1 MEFAYIMYPTT
12 RPQIDEQT
20 RRQLL
25 DNYLRNQQ
33 TQSTASGSGATSGFA
48 PPTSSATVNM
58 NAFNI
63 SSMIGNAGSQFH
75 PSQFQTPSAPQ
86 SIIPDDRSE
95 VFSDISRRSVMTTHQ
110 TQPNYV
116 QVRQEP
122 SINASSSSTTVNDA
136 NQLSIVPVN
145 DLPENISI
153 EDFSNLVKKW
163 IELDNWIKKSQEIA
177 KQKRKQK
184 DKLSE
189 VITHYMTRYNIEDL
203 NTSEGK
209 IRCKVRYVKSGV
221 NQKVV
226 KEKITELLKDDEEQC
241 NTLIT
246 KIFNDREK
254 VEKVS
259 LRRIKIT

>member
-1 MEFAYIMYPTT
+1 MYPSSG

-33 TQSTASGSGATSGFA
+33 TQSS
-48 PPTSSATVNM
+48 TSS
-58 NAFNI
+58 FNI
-63 SSMIGNAGSQFH
+63 SSMNGNNQANTSMQFH
-75 PSQFQTPSAPQ
+75 PSQFQTPSVAH
-86 SIIPDDRSE
+86 STYNDDRSE
-95 VFSDISRRSVMTTHQ
+95 TFSDISRRSVMTSSVAFGQVPTAHNQTQQIPQTHQ
-110 TQPNYV
+110 SQPNLV
-116 QVRQEP
+116 QVSEANADSMSLVP
-122 SINASSSSTTVNDA
+122 INE
-136 NQLSIVPVN
+136 
-145 DLPENISI
+145 LPDNISI
-153 EDFSNLVKKW
+153 DDFSNLVKKW

-184 DKLSE
+184 DKLGE

-226 KEKITELLKDDEEQC
+226 KEKIAELLKDNEEQC

>member
-1 MEFAYIMYPTT
+1 MYQN
-12 RPQIDEQT
+12 RPQIDET
-20 RRQLL
+20 MRRQLL

-33 TQSTASGSGATSGFA
+33 TQSSTSGSM
-48 PPTSSATVNM
+48 PPT
-58 NAFNI
+58 
-63 SSMIGNAGSQFH
+63 QFH
-75 PSQFQTPSAPQ
+75 PSQFQAPM
-86 SIIPDDRSE
+86 SLVDNDRSE
-95 VFSDISRRSVMTTHQ
+95 TFSDISRRSVMTSASQ
-110 TQPNYV
+110 APLPNIV
-116 QVRQEP
+116 NSMQEN
-122 SINASSSSTTVNDA
+122 NAQNETGGAMS
-136 NQLSIVPVN
+136 LVPV
-145 DLPENISI
+145 DILPENISI

-226 KEKITELLKDDEEQC
+226 REKITEIFKDNEETG
-241 NTLIT
+241 NALIT
-246 KIFNDREK
+246 KIFSERDK
-254 VEKVS
+254 VEKMS

>member
-1 MEFAYIMYPTT
+1 MYSAGTN
-12 RPQIDEQT
+12 IDEST

-33 TQSTASGSGATSGFA
+33 TQSTV
-48 PPTSSATVNM
+48 PNN

-63 SSMIGNAGSQFH
+63 SSGTSNRNNDGQFH
-75 PSQFQTPSAPQ
+75 PSQFQLPSTHNDA
-86 SIIPDDRSE
+86 RSE
-95 VFSDISRRSVMTTHQ
+95 TFSDISRRSQ
-110 TQPNYV
+110 PQPNTNSLV
-116 QVRQEP
+116 QVNET
-122 SINASSSSTTVNDA
+122 SNETSMT
-136 NQLSIVPVN
+136 IVPVN
-145 DLPENISI
+145 ELPDNISI
-153 EDFSNLVKKW
+153 DDFTNLVQKW
-163 IELDNWIKKSQEIA
+163 IEIDNWIKKSQELA

-184 DKLSE
+184 DKLGE
-189 VITHYMTRYNIEDL
+189 VITHYMTKFNIEDL

-221 NQKVV
+221 NQKIV
-226 KEKITELLKDDEEQC
+226 KEKIAELLKDNEETC

-246 KIFNDREK
+246 KIFEEREK

>member
-1 MEFAYIMYPTT
+1 MYSTGRTT
-12 RPQIDEQT
+12 NIDETT

-33 TQSTASGSGATSGFA
+33 TQST
-48 PPTSSATVNM
+48 N

-63 SSMIGNAGSQFH
+63 TSGVSQQQFH
-75 PSQFQTPSAPQ
+75 PSQFQVPPVIHNDQ
-86 SIIPDDRSE
+86 RSE
-95 VFSDISRRSVMTTHQ
+95 TFSDISRRSVTSQ
-110 TQPNYV
+110 QPNLV
-116 QVRQEP
+116 QVNEQRV
-122 SINASSSSTTVNDA
+122 SSTNTNDS
-136 NQLSIVPVN
+136 LSIVPVN
-145 DLPENISI
+145 ELPDNISI
-153 EDFSNLVKKW
+153 DDFTNLVQKW

-184 DKLSE
+184 DKLGE
-189 VITHYMTRYNIEDL
+189 VITHYMTKFNIEDL

-226 KEKITELLKDDEEQC
+226 KEKITELLKDNEETC

-246 KIFNDREK
+246 KIFDEREK

>member
-1 MEFAYIMYPTT
+1 MYPAN

-33 TQSTASGSGATSGFA
+33 TQSSVQSSHQAT
-48 PPTSSATVNM
+48 

-63 SSMIGNAGSQFH
+63 SSMVGNAGAQFH
-75 PSQFQTPSAPQ
+75 PSQFQTPSAPH

-95 VFSDISRRSVMTTHQ
+95 TFSDISRRSVMTTHQ
-110 TQPNYV
+110 TQPNLV
-116 QVRQEP
+116 QVRQE
-122 SINASSSSTTVNDA
+122 ASSTPNDA

-145 DLPENISI
+145 ELPENISI

-226 KEKITELLKDDEEQC
+226 KEKIAELLKDDEEQC

-246 KIFNDREK
+246 KIFNEREK

>member
-1 MEFAYIMYPTT
+1 MYPT

-33 TQSTASGSGATSGFA
+33 TQS
-48 PPTSSATVNM
+48 SSQGQGQAQPLP
-58 NAFNI
+58 NALNI
-63 SSMIGNAGSQFH
+63 TNVSAQFH
-75 PSQFQTPSAPQ
+75 PSQFQTPPMY
-86 SIIPDDRSE
+86 DDRSE
-95 VFSDISRRSVMTTHQ
+95 TFSDISRRSAT
-110 TQPNYV
+110 TQPTSQPNLV
-116 QVRQEP
+116 QVRQDT
-122 SINASSSSTTVNDA
+122 SGND

-145 DLPENISI
+145 ELPENISI

-226 KEKITELLKDDEEQC
+226 KEKIAELLKDDEEQC

-246 KIFNDREK
+246 KIFDDREK

>member
-1 MEFAYIMYPTT
+1 MY
-12 RPQIDEQT
+12 
-20 RRQLL
+20 
-25 DNYLRNQQ
+25 
-33 TQSTASGSGATSGFA
+33 
-48 PPTSSATVNM
+48 
-58 NAFNI
+58 
-63 SSMIGNAGSQFH
+63 
-75 PSQFQTPSAPQ
+75 
-86 SIIPDDRSE
+86 DDRSE
-95 VFSDISRRSVMTTHQ
+95 TFSDISRRSAPIQQ
-110 TQPNYV
+110 TQPNLV
-116 QVRQEP
+116 QVRQD
-122 SINASSSSTTVNDA
+122 ID
-136 NQLSIVPVN
+136 NQLSIVPSN
-145 DLPENISI
+145 ELPENISI

-163 IELDNWIKKSQEIA
+163 IELNNWIKKSQEIA

-189 VITHYMTRYNIEDL
+189 LITHYMTKYNIEDL

-226 KEKITELLKDDEEQC
+226 KEKIAELLKDDEEQC

-246 KIFNDREK
+246 KIFDDREK

>member
-1 MEFAYIMYPTT
+1 MYSAGRTT
-12 RPQIDEQT
+12 NIDEGT

-33 TQSTASGSGATSGFA
+33 TQST
-48 PPTSSATVNM
+48 V

-63 SSMIGNAGSQFH
+63 TSGVSQQQFH
-75 PSQFQTPSAPQ
+75 PSQFQAPPVVHNDQ
-86 SIIPDDRSE
+86 RSE
-95 VFSDISRRSVMTTHQ
+95 TFSDISRRSVTSQ
-110 TQPNYV
+110 QPNNLV
-116 QVRQEP
+116 QVNEQR
-122 SINASSSSTTVNDA
+122 NSSTNDS
-136 NQLSIVPVN
+136 LSIVPVN
-145 DLPENISI
+145 ELPDNISI
-153 EDFSNLVKKW
+153 DDFTNLVQKW

-184 DKLSE
+184 DKLGE
-189 VITHYMTRYNIEDL
+189 VITHYMTKFNIEDL

-226 KEKITELLKDDEEQC
+226 KEKIEELLKDNKETC

-246 KIFNDREK
+246 KIFEEREK

>member
-1 MEFAYIMYPTT
+1 MYPTA

-33 TQSTASGSGATSGFA
+33 TQSSTQGPGQ
-48 PPTSSATVNM
+48 PLP
-58 NAFNI
+58 NALNI
-63 SSMIGNAGSQFH
+63 TNVSTQFH
-75 PSQFQTPSAPQ
+75 PSQFQTPPMY
-86 SIIPDDRSE
+86 DDRSE
-95 VFSDISRRSVMTTHQ
+95 TFSDISRRSAPIQ
-110 TQPNYV
+110 QIQPNLV
-116 QVRQEP
+116 QVRQD
-122 SINASSSSTTVNDA
+122 ID
-136 NQLSIVPVN
+136 NQLSIVPIN
-145 DLPENISI
+145 ELPENISI

-189 VITHYMTRYNIEDL
+189 LITHYMTKYNIEDL

-226 KEKITELLKDDEEQC
+226 KEKIAELLKDDEEQC

-246 KIFNDREK
+246 KIFDDREK

>member
-1 MEFAYIMYPTT
+1 MQSAGRTAN
-12 RPQIDEQT
+12 IDEST

-33 TQSTASGSGATSGFA
+33 TQST
-48 PPTSSATVNM
+48 V

-63 SSMIGNAGSQFH
+63 TSGVSQQQQQFH
-75 PSQFQTPSAPQ
+75 PSQFQVPPTIHNDQ
-86 SIIPDDRSE
+86 RSE
-95 VFSDISRRSVMTTHQ
+95 TFSDISRRSVPSQ
-110 TQPNYV
+110 QQSQSTQNNLV
-116 QVRQEP
+116 QVSEQRVADN
-122 SINASSSSTTVNDA
+122 NA
-136 NQLSIVPVN
+136 LSIVPVN
-145 DLPENISI
+145 ELPDNISI
-153 EDFSNLVKKW
+153 DDFTNLVQKW
-163 IELDNWIKKSQEIA
+163 IELDNWIKKSQETA

-184 DKLSE
+184 DKLGE
-189 VITHYMTRYNIEDL
+189 VITHYMTKFNIEDL

-226 KEKITELLKDDEEQC
+226 KEKITELLKDHEETC

-246 KIFNDREK
+246 KIFDEREK

>member
-1 MEFAYIMYPTT
+1 MYPTA

-33 TQSTASGSGATSGFA
+33 TQSSAASTSASAFA

-58 NAFNI
+58 SAFNI
-63 SSMIGNAGSQFH
+63 SSMVGNAGSQFH

-122 SINASSSSTTVNDA
+122 SINASSSSPVANDT

>member
-1 MEFAYIMYPTT
+1 MQIQKTAMQAG
-12 RPQIDEQT
+12 RPQIDEST

-33 TQSTASGSGATSGFA
+33 IQT
-48 PPTSSATVNM
+48 PTPT

-63 SSMIGNAGSQFH
+63 AQGGASGSQPQMH
-75 PSQFQTPSAPQ
+75 PSQFQ
-86 SIIPDDRSE
+86 IPLTYDGERSE
-95 VFSDISRRSVMTTHQ
+95 TFSDISRRSNAVGV
-110 TQPNYV
+110 QPNTTIPQSLPQNIV
-116 QVRQEP
+116 Q
-122 SINASSSSTTVNDA
+122 INERTEATDT
-136 NQLSIVPVN
+136 SIVPVAE
-145 DLPENISI
+145 LPENISI

-226 KEKITELLKDDEEQC
+226 KQKITEIFKDNQETC
-241 NTLIT
+241 NALIS
-246 KIFNDREK
+246 KIYNDREK
-254 VEKVS
+254 IEKVS
-259 LRRIKIT
+259 LRRINIT

>member
-1 MEFAYIMYPTT
+1 MYPTN

-33 TQSTASGSGATSGFA
+33 TQSSSPASQAAMNT
-48 PPTSSATVNM
+48 

-63 SSMIGNAGSQFH
+63 SSMVGNAGSQFH

-86 SIIPDDRSE
+86 SIIPDDRSDT
-95 VFSDISRRSVMTTHQ
+95 FSDISRRSVMTTQQ
-110 TQPNYV
+110 TQPNFV

-122 SINASSSSTTVNDA
+122 SNNTSNDA

-145 DLPENISI
+145 ELPENISI

-163 IELDNWIKKSQEIA
+163 IEIDNWIKKSQEIA

>member
-1 MEFAYIMYPTT
+1 MYSS
-12 RPQIDEQT
+12 RPQIDEST

-33 TQSTASGSGATSGFA
+33 TQSVVHQ
-48 PPTSSATVNM
+48 TSSLNVSSSTVP
-58 NAFNI
+58 
-63 SSMIGNAGSQFH
+63 QTFH
-75 PSQFQTPSAPQ
+75 PSQFQVPTDAR
-86 SIIPDDRSE
+86 SIST
-95 VFSDISRRSVMTTHQ
+95 FSDLSNRSQ
-110 TQPNYV
+110 NIPSNNLV
-116 QVRQEP
+116 QIQEQR
-122 SINASSSSTTVNDA
+122 ASSSSTN
-136 NQLSIVPVN
+136 NNLQNMSLVPIN
-145 DLPENISI
+145 DLPDNISI

-163 IELDNWIKKSQEIA
+163 IELDNWIKKSQEVA

-226 KEKITELLKDDEEQC
+226 KEKITELLKDNEETC

-246 KIFNDREK
+246 KIFNEREK

>member
-1 MEFAYIMYPTT
+1 MYSAGKTT
-12 RPQIDEQT
+12 NIDEST

-33 TQSTASGSGATSGFA
+33 TQST
-48 PPTSSATVNM
+48 V

-63 SSMIGNAGSQFH
+63 TTGISQQQQFH
-75 PSQFQTPSAPQ
+75 PSQFQVPPVVNNDQ
-86 SIIPDDRSE
+86 RSE
-95 VFSDISRRSVMTTHQ
+95 TFSDISRRS
-110 TQPNYV
+110 TQQNNLV
-116 QVRQEP
+116 KVSEQKVSE
-122 SINASSSSTTVNDA
+122 T
-136 NQLSIVPVN
+136 LSIVPVN
-145 DLPENISI
+145 ELPDNISI
-153 EDFSNLVKKW
+153 DDFTNLVQKW

-184 DKLSE
+184 DKLGE
-189 VITHYMTRYNIEDL
+189 VITHYMTKFNIEDL

-226 KEKITELLKDDEEQC
+226 KEKITEFLKDNEETC

-246 KIFNDREK
+246 KIFDEREK

>member
-1 MEFAYIMYPTT
+1 MYSAGKN
-12 RPQIDEQT
+12 QIDEVT

-33 TQSTASGSGATSGFA
+33 TQST
-48 PPTSSATVNM
+48 P

-63 SSMIGNAGSQFH
+63 SSLSSGNTQFH
-75 PSQFQTPSAPQ
+75 PSQFQTPSVV
-86 SIIPDDRSE
+86 SSVHNDDRSE
-95 VFSDISRRSVMTTHQ
+95 TFSDISRRSVMTSFTTQQVSQINNNLIQVNEQRPQ
-110 TQPNYV
+110 TTMN
-116 QVRQEP
+116 
-122 SINASSSSTTVNDA
+122 NTDNM
-136 NQLSIVPVN
+136 SIVPVD

-163 IELDNWIKKSQEIA
+163 IEIDNWIKKSQELA

-209 IRCKVRYVKSGV
+209 IRCKVRMVKSGV

-226 KEKITELLKDDEEQC
+226 KEKIAEFLKDNEETC

-246 KIFNDREK
+246 KIFNEREK

>member
-1 MEFAYIMYPTT
+1 MYSIGNSERDAT
-12 RPQIDEQT
+12 RRPHIDENT

-33 TQSTASGSGATSGFA
+33 TQSSIQMNPRNPQSTTSVDIANLGGA
-48 PPTSSATVNM
+48 
-58 NAFNI
+58 
-63 SSMIGNAGSQFH
+63 QYH
-75 PSQFQTPSAPQ
+75 PSQFQTPSMYV
-86 SIIPDDRSE
+86 DERSE
-95 VFSDISRRSVMTTHQ
+95 TFSDISRRSLGTTYSSPSAQ
-110 TQPNYV
+110 INTNTNNIV
-116 QVRQEP
+116 QVTEQRG
-122 SINASSSSTTVNDA
+122 SNSNDTM
-136 NQLSIVPVN
+136 SIVPVN
-145 DLPENISI
+145 ELPDNISI
-153 EDFSNLVKKW
+153 DDFSNLVKKW

-184 DKLSE
+184 DKLGE
-189 VITHYMTRYNIEDL
+189 IITHYMTRYNIEDL

-226 KEKITELLKDDEEQC
+226 KEKIAELLKDNEETC

-246 KIFNDREK
+246 KIFNEREK

>member
-1 MEFAYIMYPTT
+1 MYSAGKN
-12 RPQIDEQT
+12 QIDEVT

-33 TQSTASGSGATSGFA
+33 TQST
-48 PPTSSATVNM
+48 P

-63 SSMIGNAGSQFH
+63 SSLSSGHTQFH
-75 PSQFQTPSAPQ
+75 PSQFQTPSVI
-86 SIIPDDRSE
+86 SSVHNDDRSE
-95 VFSDISRRSVMTTHQ
+95 TFSDISRRSVMTSFT
-110 TQPNYV
+110 TQQASQMNNNV
-116 QVRQEP
+116 IQVNEQRP
-122 SINASSSSTTVNDA
+122 TTTVNNTD
-136 NQLSIVPVN
+136 NMSIVPVD

-163 IELDNWIKKSQEIA
+163 IEIDNWIKKSQELA

-209 IRCKVRYVKSGV
+209 IRCKVRMVKSGV

-226 KEKITELLKDDEEQC
+226 KEKITEFLKDNEETC

-246 KIFNDREK
+246 KIFNEREK

>member
-1 MEFAYIMYPTT
+1 MQIQKTAMQSG
-12 RPQIDEQT
+12 RPQIDEST

-33 TQSTASGSGATSGFA
+33 IQT
-48 PPTSSATVNM
+48 PTPT

-63 SSMIGNAGSQFH
+63 AQGVASQPQMH
-75 PSQFQTPSAPQ
+75 PSQFQ
-86 SIIPDDRSE
+86 IPLQYDGERSE
-95 VFSDISRRSVMTTHQ
+95 TFSDISRRSNAVGV
-110 TQPNYV
+110 QPNTNIAQQNIV
-116 QVRQEP
+116 Q
-122 SINASSSSTTVNDA
+122 INEQRTEVTDT
-136 NQLSIVPVN
+136 SIVPVATE
-145 DLPENISI
+145 LPENISI

-163 IELDNWIKKSQEIA
+163 IELDNWIKKSQELA

-226 KEKITELLKDDEEQC
+226 KEKITEIFKDNQETC
-241 NTLIT
+241 NALIS
-246 KIFNDREK
+246 KIYNDREK
-254 VEKVS
+254 IEKVS
-259 LRRIKIT
+259 LRRINIT

>member
-1 MEFAYIMYPTT
+1 MYPTH

-33 TQSTASGSGATSGFA
+33 TQSSVQTGQQAA
-48 PPTSSATVNM
+48 

-63 SSMIGNAGSQFH
+63 SSIIGNAGAQFH
-75 PSQFQTPSAPQ
+75 PSHFQTPSAPH
-86 SIIPDDRSE
+86 SIIADDRSE
-95 VFSDISRRSVMTTHQ
+95 TFSDISRRSVLTTQQ
-110 TQPNYV
+110 TQPNLV
-116 QVRQEP
+116 QVRHEP
-122 SINASSSSTTVNDA
+122 TNASNDA
-136 NQLSIVPVN
+136 NQLSIVPVS

-163 IELDNWIKKSQEIA
+163 IELDNWIKKSQELA

-226 KEKITELLKDDEEQC
+226 KEKIAELLKDDEEQC

-246 KIFNDREK
+246 KIFNEREK

>member
-1 MEFAYIMYPTT
+1 MYYTGRTT
-12 RPQIDEQT
+12 NIDEST

-25 DNYLRNQQ
+25 DNYLKSQQ
-33 TQSTASGSGATSGFA
+33 TQSTVNTYNITSGLA
-48 PPTSSATVNM
+48 QQ
-58 NAFNI
+58 
-63 SSMIGNAGSQFH
+63 QFH
-75 PSQFQTPSAPQ
+75 PSQFQVPPMVNNEQ
-86 SIIPDDRSE
+86 RSE
-95 VFSDISRRSVMTTHQ
+95 TFSTGSHRSSAK
-110 TQPNYV
+110 PKNLV
-116 QVRQEP
+116 QVTEQRV
-122 SINASSSSTTVNDA
+122 SSSNETLD
-136 NQLSIVPVN
+136 IVPVN
-145 DLPENISI
+145 ELPDNISI
-153 EDFSNLVKKW
+153 DDFTNLVQKW

-184 DKLSE
+184 DKLGE
-189 VITHYMTRYNIEDL
+189 VITHYMTKFNIEDL

-226 KEKITELLKDDEEQC
+226 KEKITELLKDNEETC

-246 KIFNDREK
+246 KIFDEREK

>member
-1 MEFAYIMYPTT
+1 MYSAG

-33 TQSTASGSGATSGFA
+33 TQSSIGPQSSQPAAAT
-48 PPTSSATVNM
+48 M
-58 NAFNI
+58 NNFNI
-63 SSMIGNAGSQFH
+63 SSMGGGQFH
-75 PSQFQTPSAPQ
+75 PAQFQTPSVVHSAYM
-86 SIIPDDRSE
+86 DDRSE
-95 VFSDISRRSVMTTHQ
+95 TFSDISRRSVMTTPNVVQSQQSQHNFVQVNEQRQQQPSVQ
-110 TQPNYV
+110 TQNT
-116 QVRQEP
+116 EG
-122 SINASSSSTTVNDA
+122 ND
-136 NQLSIVPVN
+136 NLSIVPITE
-145 DLPENISI
+145 LPENISI

-226 KEKITELLKDDEEQC
+226 KEKIAELLKDNEETC

-246 KIFNDREK
+246 KIFNEREK
-254 VEKVS
+254 VEKMS